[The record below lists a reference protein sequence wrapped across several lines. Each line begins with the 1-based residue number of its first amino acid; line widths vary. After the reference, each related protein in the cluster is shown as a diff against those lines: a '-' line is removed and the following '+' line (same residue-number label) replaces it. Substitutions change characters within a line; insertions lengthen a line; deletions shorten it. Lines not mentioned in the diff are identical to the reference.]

1 MLGER
6 FSLIGAAHLDR
17 ARTNT
22 ELVDGAISM
31 KVLKP
36 SEKSRRCSGSLLK
49 NIGSTLAVMGLSADQ
64 LTSMLVYEVLASFEG
79 HLRRRYTMS
88 SVSNIIEEPPSSV
101 YEHVFAGGSQ
111 IEEDGSPG
119 VNGIIGS
126 SAAIKQ
132 ILEHVR
138 TVAPLDSTV
147 LIQGETGTGKELIA
161 SAIHNLSSRR
171 TNNFVRFNCAA
182 VPAGLLESD
191 LFGHERGAFTGAL
204 TRKLGRFEVANKGTL
219 FLDEIGDMPLELQAK
234 LLRVL
239 QEQEFERLGSTQT
252 VHVNVRV
259 VAATN
264 CDLKTMMAEK
274 QFRNDLYFRLNVF
287 PIRIPPLRERPE
299 DIVQLVKAFVSRFAR
314 RMKRRIEVIPDAI
327 FEALKHYDW
336 PGNIRELQNFLERSV
351 ILSPGPT
358 LQAPLESLSLNRSRA
373 AVTGAPLTL
382 EEAETRHIIA
392 ALQEVNW
399 VIGGPKGAAEKLGLK
414 RTTLIAKMR
423 RLGITRPE
431 LRYDLA
437 PVRTALRSTAAHDA
451 GSRELAADR
460 GVQ

>member
-1 MLGER
+1 
-6 FSLIGAAHLDR
+6 
-17 ARTNT
+17 
-22 ELVDGAISM
+22 
-31 KVLKP
+31 
-36 SEKSRRCSGSLLK
+36 
-49 NIGSTLAVMGLSADQ
+49 
-64 LTSMLVYEVLASFEG
+64 
-79 HLRRRYTMS
+79 MS
-88 SVSNIIEEPPSSV
+88 SLSNIIQEPPASV
-101 YEHVFAGGSQ
+101 YEHVFAGGDQ
-111 IEEDGSPG
+111 IREDGCPG
-119 VNGIIGS
+119 VNGIIGC

-132 ILEHVR
+132 ILEHVK

-161 SAIHNLSSRR
+161 NAIHNLSPRR
-171 TNNFVRFNCAA
+171 RNNFVRFNCAA

-204 TRKLGRFEVANKGTL
+204 TRKLGRFEVANNGTL

-299 DIVQLVKAFVSRFAR
+299 DIVQLAKAFVSRFAT

-327 FEALKHYDW
+327 LEALRHYDW

-351 ILSPGPT
+351 ILSQGPT
-358 LQAPLESLSLNRSRA
+358 LQAPLESLSLNRSRP
-373 AVTGAPLTL
+373 AVPGAPLTL

-392 ALQEVNW
+392 ALQDMNW

-431 LRYDLA
+431 LRYDVV
-437 PVRTALRSTAAHDA
+437 PVRTAVRSTAADDA
-451 GSRELAADR
+451 GSRDLAAER

>member
-1 MLGER
+1 
-6 FSLIGAAHLDR
+6 
-17 ARTNT
+17 
-22 ELVDGAISM
+22 
-31 KVLKP
+31 
-36 SEKSRRCSGSLLK
+36 
-49 NIGSTLAVMGLSADQ
+49 
-64 LTSMLVYEVLASFEG
+64 
-79 HLRRRYTMS
+79 MS
-88 SVSNIIEEPPSSV
+88 SLSNPIQEAPSSM
-101 YEHVFAGGSQ
+101 YEHVFASGGQ
-111 IEEDGSPG
+111 TKEDGWPG

-132 ILEHVR
+132 ILEHVK

-171 TNNFVRFNCAA
+171 KNNFVRFNCAA

-219 FLDEIGDMPLELQAK
+219 FLDEIGDMPLDLQAK

-252 VHVNVRV
+252 VHVNVRI

-299 DIVQLVKAFVSRFAR
+299 DIVQLVKAFVSRFAT
-314 RMKRRIEVIPDAI
+314 RMNRRIEEIPDAI
-327 FEALKHYDW
+327 LEALRHYDW

-351 ILSPGPT
+351 ILSPGPA
-358 LQAPLESLSLNRSRA
+358 LQAPLESLSFNRSRSAVPGA
-373 AVTGAPLTL
+373 ALTL

-431 LRYDLA
+431 LRYGGG
-437 PVRTALRSTAAHDA
+437 PVRTAVRSAAAPDA
-451 GSRELAADR
+451 GSRDLAADR

>member
-1 MLGER
+1 MN
-6 FSLIGAAHLDR
+6 SL
-17 ARTNT
+17 
-22 ELVDGAISM
+22 
-31 KVLKP
+31 
-36 SEKSRRCSGSLLK
+36 
-49 NIGSTLAVMGLSADQ
+49 
-64 LTSMLVYEVLASFEG
+64 
-79 HLRRRYTMS
+79 
-88 SVSNIIEEPPSSV
+88 SNIVQEPPSPV
-101 YEHVFAGGSQ
+101 YEHVFAGGDEIQ
-111 IEEDGSPG
+111 EAGCPG
-119 VNGIIGS
+119 VNGIIGA

-132 ILEHVR
+132 ILEQVK

-171 TNNFVRFNCAA
+171 RNNFIKFNCAA

-219 FLDEIGDMPLELQAK
+219 FLDEIGDMPLDLQAK

-252 VHVNVRV
+252 LHVNVRI

-299 DIVQLVKAFVSRFAR
+299 DIAQLAKAFVSRFAT
-314 RMKRRIEVIPDAI
+314 RMNRRIEVIPDAI
-327 FEALKHYDW
+327 LEALRQYDW

-351 ILSPGPT
+351 ILSSGPT
-358 LQAPLESLSLNRSRA
+358 LQAPLESLSLNRSRP
-373 AVTGAPLTL
+373 AVPGAPLTL

-399 VIGGPKGAAEKLGLK
+399 VVGGPKGAAEKLGLK
-414 RTTLIAKMR
+414 RTTLIAKMW

-431 LRYDLA
+431 LRYGGG
-437 PVRTALRSTAAHDA
+437 PVRTAVRSAAAPDG
-451 GSRELAADR
+451 GSGDLATDR

>member
-1 MLGER
+1 M
-6 FSLIGAAHLDR
+6 
-17 ARTNT
+17 
-22 ELVDGAISM
+22 
-31 KVLKP
+31 
-36 SEKSRRCSGSLLK
+36 
-49 NIGSTLAVMGLSADQ
+49 
-64 LTSMLVYEVLASFEG
+64 
-79 HLRRRYTMS
+79 
-88 SVSNIIEEPPSSV
+88 
-101 YEHVFAGGSQ
+101 
-111 IEEDGSPG
+111 
-119 VNGIIGS
+119 
-126 SAAIKQ
+126 
-132 ILEHVR
+132 
-138 TVAPLDSTV
+138 
-147 LIQGETGTGKELIA
+147 
-161 SAIHNLSSRR
+161 
-171 TNNFVRFNCAA
+171 
-182 VPAGLLESD
+182 PAGLLESD

-219 FLDEIGDMPLELQAK
+219 FLDEIGDMPLDLQAK

-252 VHVNVRV
+252 LHVNVRV

-299 DIVQLVKAFVSRFAR
+299 DIAQLVKAFVSLFAT
-314 RMKRRIEVIPDAI
+314 RMNRRIEVIPDAI
-327 FEALKHYDW
+327 LEALRHYDW

-358 LQAPLESLSLNRSRA
+358 LQAPLESLSLNRSRP
-373 AVTGAPLTL
+373 VVPGAPLTL
-382 EEAETRHIIA
+382 EEAETSHIIA

-431 LRYDLA
+431 LRYGGG
-437 PVRTALRSTAAHDA
+437 PVRTAVRSAAAPDG
-451 GSRELAADR
+451 GSRDLAADR

>member
-1 MLGER
+1 
-6 FSLIGAAHLDR
+6 
-17 ARTNT
+17 
-22 ELVDGAISM
+22 
-31 KVLKP
+31 
-36 SEKSRRCSGSLLK
+36 
-49 NIGSTLAVMGLSADQ
+49 
-64 LTSMLVYEVLASFEG
+64 
-79 HLRRRYTMS
+79 MS
-88 SVSNIIEEPPSSV
+88 SLSNTLQEPPSSV
-101 YEHVFAGGSQ
+101 YEHAFAGGGQ
-111 IEEDGSPG
+111 IQEDGWPG
-119 VNGIIGS
+119 GNGIIGS
-126 SAAIKQ
+126 SAAIKE
-132 ILEHVR
+132 ILEHVK

-171 TNNFVRFNCAA
+171 RNNFVRFNCAA

-204 TRKLGRFEVANKGTL
+204 TRKLGRFEVADKGTL
-219 FLDEIGDMPLELQAK
+219 FLDEIGDMPLDLQAK

-252 VHVNVRV
+252 LHVNVRV

-299 DIVQLVKAFVSRFAR
+299 DIVQLVKAFVSRFAT
-314 RMKRRIEVIPDAI
+314 RMNRRIEVIPDATL
-327 FEALKHYDW
+327 EALRRYDW

-358 LQAPLESLSLNRSRA
+358 LQAPLESLSLHGSRC
-373 AVTGAPLTL
+373 VVPGAPLTL
-382 EEAETRHIIA
+382 EEAEARHIIA
-392 ALQEVNW
+392 VLQQVNW

-414 RTTLIAKMR
+414 RTTLIARMR

-431 LRYDLA
+431 LRYGVA
-437 PVRTALRSTAAHDA
+437 PVRTAVRSAAVPDG
-451 GSRELAADR
+451 GSGDLAADS
-460 GVQ
+460 VQ

>member
-1 MLGER
+1 M
-6 FSLIGAAHLDR
+6 
-17 ARTNT
+17 
-22 ELVDGAISM
+22 
-31 KVLKP
+31 
-36 SEKSRRCSGSLLK
+36 SLLSDT
-49 NIGSTLAVMGLSADQ
+49 IQ
-64 LTSMLVYEVLASFEG
+64 
-79 HLRRRYTMS
+79 
-88 SVSNIIEEPPSSV
+88 EPPSSV
-101 YEHVFAGGSQ
+101 YEHAFPDGGQ
-111 IEEDGSPG
+111 IQDGWPE
-119 VNGIIGS
+119 VNRIIGT

-132 ILEHVR
+132 ILEDVR

-171 TNNFVRFNCAA
+171 RNNFVRFNCAA

-219 FLDEIGDMPLELQAK
+219 FLDEIGDMPLDLQAK

-252 VHVNVRV
+252 LHVNVRV

-264 CDLKTMMAEK
+264 CDLETMMAEK

-299 DIVQLVKAFVSRFAR
+299 DIVQLVKAFVSRFAA
-314 RMKRRIEVIPDAI
+314 RMNRRIEVIPDAI
-327 FEALKHYDW
+327 FEALRHYDW

-358 LQAPLESLSLNRSRA
+358 LQAPLESLSLHSSRP
-373 AVTGAPLTL
+373 AVPGAPLTL

-399 VIGGPKGAAEKLGLK
+399 VIGGPKGAAEMLGLK
-414 RTTLIAKMR
+414 RTTLIARMR

-431 LRYDLA
+431 LRYGVA
-437 PVRTALRSTAAHDA
+437 PVRTAVRSAAVPDG
-451 GSRELAADR
+451 GSRDLTADR

>member
-1 MLGER
+1 
-6 FSLIGAAHLDR
+6 
-17 ARTNT
+17 
-22 ELVDGAISM
+22 
-31 KVLKP
+31 
-36 SEKSRRCSGSLLK
+36 
-49 NIGSTLAVMGLSADQ
+49 
-64 LTSMLVYEVLASFEG
+64 
-79 HLRRRYTMS
+79 
-88 SVSNIIEEPPSSV
+88 
-101 YEHVFAGGSQ
+101 
-111 IEEDGSPG
+111 
-119 VNGIIGS
+119 
-126 SAAIKQ
+126 
-132 ILEHVR
+132 
-138 TVAPLDSTV
+138 
-147 LIQGETGTGKELIA
+147 
-161 SAIHNLSSRR
+161 
-171 TNNFVRFNCAA
+171 

-358 LQAPLESLSLNRSRA
+358 LQAPLESLSLNRSRP

-431 LRYDLA
+431 LRYDVA

-451 GSRELAADR
+451 GSRDLAAGR